1 MPDTLVLCKWLGK
14 KDNVVARNPVFD
26 GGLDLEDDSIEKY
39 IGIDQSYSG
48 FAITII
54 NKECTLYKTFV
65 YTSPMRG
72 VERLRDI
79 ASFMGDRVFEPTGNI
94 QGSAMEGYAYGAQM
108 AHMAG
113 EIGALVKLELRTW
126 LYDTEAKYPLIVAPS
141 MLKKYVTGKGQGI
154 KKNQILLNVFK
165 KWGVEFTDD
174 NAADSYALARIA
186 TGKAD
191 TAYEKEVIKKLLD
204 PKYRENPLP

>member
-1 MPDTLVLCKWLGK
+1 MPRTLT
-14 KDNVVARNPVFD
+14 FD
-26 GGLDLEDDSIEKY
+26 GGLDLTDDSIEKY

-48 FAITII
+48 FAITVI

-65 YTSPMRG
+65 YTSPLRG

-79 ASFMGDRVFEPTGNI
+79 ASFMGDRIFEPTGNI

-126 LYDTEAKYPLIVAPS
+126 LYDTEAKYPLIVAPA

-165 KWGVEFTDD
+165 KWDVEFTDD

-204 PKYRENPLP
+204 PKYREKPVL

>member
-1 MPDTLVLCKWLGK
+1 M
-14 KDNVVARNPVFD
+14 ARNPVFD

-48 FAITII
+48 FAMTII
-54 NKECTLYKTFV
+54 SKDCSMYKTFV

-79 ASFMGDRVFEPTGNI
+79 SLYFGQRVFEPAGNI

-113 EIGALVKLELRTW
+113 EIGAVVKLDLRSW
-126 LYDTEAKYPLIVAPS
+126 LYYSEAAYPIIVAPS
-141 MLKKYVTGKGQGI
+141 MLKKYVTGKGTGV

-165 KWGVEFTDD
+165 KWGIEFTDD

-186 TGKAD
+186 AGMAD
-191 TAYEKEVIKKLLD
+191 TAYEKEVLKKLLD
-204 PKYRENPLP
+204 PKYREKPVP